1 MFSSSYLACRAKPAA
16 KDEGHVACD
25 EHFDKHAVDVQVE
38 GVGEVLGLW
47 GGVDR
52 GVMLAVVC

>member
-38 GVGEVLGLW
+38 GVGEFWVC
-47 GGVDR
+47 GGGDR